1 MLITVKVSGRDQ
13 TQAINITIESSLS
26 ELFCDTILTETVAA
40 DGLFANQCENYLV
53 DCEMWWLIWWIF
65 DQMPQPVFVAI
76 KLLIFLIRIPR

>member
-1 MLITVKVSGRDQ
+1 MINIFDLGLPRAIQQVRLYDSIFMLITVKVSGRDQ

-53 DCEMWWLIWWIF
+53 DCEMWWLI
-65 DQMPQPVFVAI
+65 
-76 KLLIFLIRIPR
+76 